1 VAGLLGTQVRA
12 PDSVRANI
20 LYRWVSEQ
28 VEATNDVFGSA
39 AAMLIARTGSR
50 ERVLKY
56 MLWLANIES
65 ELVLARGIEADH
77 KQAALPD
84 PETFGHLLVRVKTER
99 GPLLL
104 HAGARHAPF
113 GYLPPQVR
121 GERAL
126 VINPGAE
133 QIAIPAVE
141 LSRELRSVEL
151 DVALAADGQ
160 GKLHVRETHRGA
172 SAVEW
177 RNDLDAIP
185 QAELQT
191 RFEQSYAS
199 SVIPGARL
207 TKLSIEARELP
218 DQPLVLDYEVEVT
231 DLGQRSGAQQRI
243 AGLFPTL
250 LATRYARQGARAT
263 TEIIAPPQA
272 IDVRT
277 RFTLPAGARVASLPK
292 GGAVSHPSQA
302 SFESSAETKPGQVE
316 LRRSLRLPIARVE
329 PGDYPSFAAF
339 CRGADAIE
347 ASELVIELPAAK

>member
-1 VAGLLGTQVRA
+1 
-12 PDSVRANI
+12 
-20 LYRWVSEQ
+20 
-28 VEATNDVFGSA
+28 
-39 AAMLIARTGSR
+39 
-50 ERVLKY
+50 
-56 MLWLANIES
+56 
-65 ELVLARGIEADH
+65 
-77 KQAALPD
+77 
-84 PETFGHLLVRVKTER
+84 VKTEH

-126 VINPGAE
+126 VISPGAE

-151 DVALAADGQ
+151 DIALAADGQ

-185 QAELQT
+185 LAELQT

-250 LATRYARQGARAT
+250 LATRYARQGARTT

-277 RFTLPAGARVASLPK
+277 RFTLPAGARVAALPK

-302 SFESSAETKPGQVE
+302 RFESSAETKPGQVE

-329 PGDYPSFAAF
+329 PGDYAAFAAF